1 MHVNMLRY
9 GSRAAPPPPRLDR
22 HNFPQSARPLVSG
35 NDAGAV
41 HVSRRG
47 NDAVGGV
54 AMHGPVEGDGPR
66 LDVGGARFELN
77 F

>member
-1 MHVNMLRY
+1 
-9 GSRAAPPPPRLDR
+9 
-22 HNFPQSARPLVSG
+22 LVRG

-47 NDAVGGV
+47 KDAVGGV

-66 LDVGGARFELN
+66 RDVGGVRFELN
-77 F
+77 V

>member
-1 MHVNMLRY
+1 MARSLRE
-9 GSRAAPPPPRLDR
+9 PPRLDR
-22 HNFPQSARPLVSG
+22 HNFPQSARPLVRG

-47 NDAVGGV
+47 KDAVGGV

-66 LDVGGARFELN
+66 RDVGGVRFELN